1 MIATVDTEFT
11 SNIRISS
18 LLDVLHMSSVDSNR
32 NIVFRFA
39 SDGTSMATDTLPVVY
54 NEAVIDHGPPSMR
67 ADRPSWQMSLRH
79 ITTEDLLSL
88 QRQPRF
94 QLPIQCCLQKSPSA
108 PYRLDFSRTRINC
121 PNVGMPEHH
130 LLLEG

>member
-1 MIATVDTEFT
+1 MIATVDTKFT
-11 SNIRISS
+11 SNIGISS

-39 SDGTSMATDTLPVVY
+39 SDGASMATDTLPVVY

-108 PYRLDFSRTRINC
+108 PYRLDFSRTRINR

-130 LLLEG
+130 LLSEE